1 MRILTSQLLLL
12 EANLRQKQ
20 SRIDVLLNQRDGIIF
35 DQNERIRIL
44 ERDLAEA
51 HRKLNSITVD
61 EKPEVVTTE
70 EEATPNKEEIVSSPP
85 PPSKPDAKG
94 LTRNLIRLL
103 GRDDE
108 ESLEDSDSAVV
119 IEDGDHLN
127 TSPTQQVIIIFFL
140 SIMVNMVDLLD
151 TSK

>member
-61 EKPEVVTTE
+61 DKPEVVATE
-70 EEATPNKEEIVSSPP
+70 EEATPNKEEIVSPP
-85 PPSKPDAKG
+85 PLPKPDAKG

-127 TSPTQQVIIIFFL
+127 TSPVNAQQVIIFKF
-140 SIMVNMVDLLD
+140 
-151 TSK
+151 

>member
-85 PPSKPDAKG
+85 PQPKPDAKG

-127 TSPTQQVIIIFFL
+127 TSPTQQVIIFFL
-140 SIMVNMVDLLD
+140 
-151 TSK
+151 KYYGKHG

>member
-61 EKPEVVTTE
+61 VKPEVVTTE
-70 EEATPNKEEIVSSPP
+70 EEATPNKEEIVSSSPP
-85 PPSKPDAKG
+85 PLPKPDAKG

-127 TSPTQQVIIIFFL
+127 TSPVNAQQVIIFL
-140 SIMVNMVDLLD
+140 SLKNVLW
-151 TSK
+151 

>member
-61 EKPEVVTTE
+61 ENKPEVVTTE
-70 EEATPNKEEIVSSPP
+70 EEATPNKEEIVSSSPP
-85 PPSKPDAKG
+85 PLPKPDAKG

-127 TSPTQQVIIIFFL
+127 TSPVNAQQVIIF
-140 SIMVNMVDLLD
+140 
-151 TSK
+151 

>member
-35 DQNERIRIL
+35 DQNERIRTL

-51 HRKLNSITVD
+51 HRKLNSITTVD
-61 EKPEVVTTE
+61 DENKPEVVTEEE
-70 EEATPNKEEIVSSPP
+70 EEATLNKEEIVSSPSSP
-85 PPSKPDAKG
+85 LKPDAEG
-94 LTRNLIRLL
+94 LTRPTTRNLIRLL

-127 TSPTQQVIIIFFL
+127 TSPVNAQQVIIF
-140 SIMVNMVDLLD
+140 
-151 TSK
+151 